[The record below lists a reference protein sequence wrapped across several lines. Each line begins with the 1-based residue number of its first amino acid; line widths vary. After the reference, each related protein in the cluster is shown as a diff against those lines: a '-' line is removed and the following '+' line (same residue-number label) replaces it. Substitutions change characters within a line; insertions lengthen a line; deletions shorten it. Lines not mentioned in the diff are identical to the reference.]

1 MDNGYNRDSMGYEF
15 EISLEMLLYIYIYIQ
30 ISHDLQEIMI
40 LSTNGVIMGIT
51 INLSMYN
58 VGLQFV
64 S

>member
-15 EISLEMLLYIYIYIQ
+15 EISLEMLLYIYIQ